1 MSFEKDSF
9 KWDELTVTRGI
20 VETFMADFLD
30 SIDLDVAVV
39 GAGPSGITAA
49 RILAGQGHRVGI
61 FERNLHIGGGIWGGG
76 MLFPRIVIEEEA
88 APLMEA
94 AGVKLRPWK
103 DGTVIADA
111 VESATKMTAAA
122 IDAGARIFV
131 GIEAEDV
138 VVDDSDRVCGVVINW
153 GAVTAAKLHVD
164 PLAVHSKV
172 LIESTGH
179 PCEVG
184 DVLLRKIPGARLDTG
199 ETCVPGEAS
208 MNARAGEAALIA
220 NTREIYPGVVVAGMA
235 ANAVSRSPRMGAIFG
250 GMLLSGQKAAEISA
264 QIIADLG

>member
-1 MSFEKDSF
+1 MGFAKEDF

-20 VETFMADFLD
+20 VESFMADFLD

-49 RILAGQGHRVGI
+49 RILAAEGHKVAI

-76 MLFPRIVIEEEA
+76 MLFPRIVVEQEA
-88 APLMEA
+88 APLKEA
-94 AGVKLRPWK
+94 TGINLRPWQ

-111 VESATKMTAAA
+111 VEAATKMTAAA

-131 GIEAEDV
+131 GIEVEDV
-138 VVDDSDRVCGVVINW
+138 VVDDDARVSGIVINW
-153 GAVTAAKLHVD
+153 GAVSAAKLHVD
-164 PLAVHSKV
+164 PLAIHAKV

-179 PCEVG
+179 PCEVA
-184 DVLLRKIPGARLDTG
+184 DVLLTKIPGARLDTG
-199 ETCVPGEAS
+199 ESCVPGEGS
-208 MNARAGEAALIA
+208 MNARAGEAALIT
-220 NTREIYPGVVVAGMA
+220 NTREIYPGVVAAGMA

-250 GMLLSGQKAAEISA
+250 GMLLSGEKAAKIAA
-264 QIIADLG
+264 QIINSRS